1 MQVDNDELRDLC
13 SQLNRLVENTN
24 LTVTDRCEFAGL
36 VSELLSVQS
45 FFNQVN
51 ELVTGSYGLKKL
63 VKWHIEEGSC
73 VCTALRNQCR
83 AICLTDT
90 STQGDLNG
98 TYDKL
103 AIKDNHLSCLPPD
116 SSGLG
121 HGMKLPDGRLVRS
134 FSSRGIPLTEEP
146 LGQDVDRLAA
156 EFARF
161 SVSDFTDRALAW
173 ESTAETLTTLSDELQ
188 IIANDVQGAGSKDAY
203 TYEAGSGIRRW
214 ASSLRQLGGQSK
226 VISRHIVAF
235 AENYDHARAEVNAVA
250 DESDRAK
257 RNATEEHPYNPAVY
271 TEKANT
277 VLREHYN
284 PELAHADT
292 KNIEIPVPIRAF
304 HPDDTTR
311 LPEPPKS
318 IPVTPKGALTPPKIE
333 ANPIAAKSVL
343 AQPVVP
349 PPDTTDIPK
358 ATPGKGMPP
367 AETTPNAAH
376 PLPPSQ
382 GSGVGSVSGPTSMAS
397 GTTPSPAAP
406 AGTTT
411 AGAAGSAGHPSAGYL
426 GGYPSHWN
434 NPHQSPHENR
444 ESRPHTNLVVGAG
457 AFGTGLSTGSAER
470 TGSMP
475 GTSGITPGTGP
486 KGAGTAGTNPN
497 TPTSSGTKAPASSGS
512 PAKAG
517 TGTPTTSTGRP
528 GTSGNPGT
536 PGTSGNPGTPGTGA
550 SHNTTSKTTPRRT
563 RRSAH
568 NTERILPQPGNPP
581 HGPIR
586 HPNDPLYNTG
596 H

>member
-13 SQLNRLVENTN
+13 SQLNRLVENAN

-36 VSELLSVQS
+36 VSELPSVQS

-51 ELVTGSYGLKKL
+51 ELVTGSHGLKKL

-73 VCTALRNQCR
+73 VCIALQNQCR
-83 AICLTDT
+83 AICLTDP

-98 TYDKL
+98 TYDP
-103 AIKDNHLSCLPPD
+103 LSSKRMHKTCLPPD
-116 SSGLG
+116 MGGLG
-121 HGMKLPDGRLVRS
+121 HGVKLPDGRLVRS

-146 LGQDVDRLAA
+146 LGQDVDRLAVA
-156 EFARF
+156 FAKF
-161 SVSDFTDRALAW
+161 DSSVFADCADAW
-173 ESTAETLTTLSDELQ
+173 TSAGETLVNLADDVQ
-188 IIANDVQGAGSKDAY
+188 KIANDVQGAGSKDAF

-214 ASSLRQLGGQSK
+214 AMSLRQLGKQANTVSK
-226 VISRHIVAF
+226 HIDTF
-235 AENYDHARAEVNAVA
+235 AKNYDHARAEVNTVA

-257 RNATEEHPYNPAVY
+257 RNATEEDPYNPAVY

-284 PELAHADT
+284 PELARADT

-311 LPEPPKS
+311 LPEPPKP

-333 ANPIAAKSVL
+333 ANPVVAKSVL

-397 GTTPSPAAP
+397 GTTPSPATP

-411 AGAAGSAGHPSAGYL
+411 AGAAGSAGHPSTGYL

-434 NPHQSPHENR
+434 NPHQSPHKNR

-457 AFGTGLSTGSAER
+457 AFGTGLSTGSSDRVVPKGGALR
-470 TGSMP
+470 AIP
-475 GTSGITPGTGP
+475 GAGQTPGTP
-486 KGAGTAGTNPN
+486 GTNPN
-497 TPTSSGTKAPASSGS
+497 TPTSSGTKAPAGSGS
-512 PAKAG
+512 PAKAS
-517 TGTPTTSTGRP
+517 TNPNTPTTSTGRP
-528 GTSGNPGT
+528 GTSGL
-536 PGTSGNPGTPGTGA
+536 PGTPGTGT

-568 NTERILPQPGNPP
+568 NTERILPQPGNLP

-586 HPNDPLYNTG
+586 HPTAPLYNTG